1 LRRQV
6 SMEEGVKIE
15 QSLFKLYN
23 QYKLKWKR

>member
-1 LRRQV
+1 V
-6 SMEEGVKIE
+6 SMEEGVKLE

>member
-1 LRRQV
+1 
-6 SMEEGVKIE
+6 MEEGVKIE

>member
-1 LRRQV
+1 V
-6 SMEEGVKIE
+6 SMEEGIKLE